1 MTLFKKQPVQG
12 NFILSNGVQI
22 LFDALG
28 YYETESEYE
37 IESLSPVYEIVT
49 EKQLAEKPKAPV
61 IAKTGTIS
69 SASLAALAK

>member
-1 MTLFKKQPVQG
+1 MTIFKKQPVQG

-22 LFDALG
+22 LFDASG
-28 YYETESEYE
+28 HYETESEYE
-37 IESLSPVYEIVT
+37 IESLTGTYEIVT

-69 SASLAALAK
+69 STSLAALAN